1 MDNTSET
8 TGPTLNEKKSFDVSW
23 QTVDERDEIGLTSEE
38 DTDEEGPIDEDDG
51 EDDLPTHAMIV
62 AEEGKGVI
70 VRGDDTPIVQLQVSS
85 GVFTFPLF
93 AATILTHRR
102 RHNPSTHR
110 IVNHTECCSFFPH
123 QLASTY
129 HDHSSRS

>member
-51 EDDLPTHAMIV
+51 EDVLPTHAMIV

-85 GVFTFPLF
+85 GLFTYPLF
-93 AATILTHRR
+93 VATILSHR
-102 RHNPSTHR
+102 T
-110 IVNHTECCSFFPH
+110 
-123 QLASTY
+123 
-129 HDHSSRS
+129 